1 MSKVRRKQDA
11 VHLQRI
17 LGLRLLWTDET
28 SLALGVPTSFIEKCG
43 IYRTVEVVFFLA
55 EIWMKN
61 AVEIQKDQFHSRYS
75 AVFRSKSP
83 DFSICLAASVQ
94 SLSASG

>member
-1 MSKVRRKQDA
+1 
-11 VHLQRI
+11 
-17 LGLRLLWTDET
+17 LLWTDET
-28 SLALGVPTSFIEKCG
+28 SLTLGVPTSFIEKSG
-43 IYRTVEVVFFLA
+43 IYRTAEVVFFLA

-61 AVEIQKDQFHSRYS
+61 AVEIQKDQFHFRYS
-75 AVFRSKSP
+75 AVFKSKSP

>member
-1 MSKVRRKQDA
+1 
-11 VHLQRI
+11 
-17 LGLRLLWTDET
+17 
-28 SLALGVPTSFIEKCG
+28 
-43 IYRTVEVVFFLA
+43 VFFLA